1 MFNRMKKSEDGAAV
15 VEFAFALPIL
25 LTFIFGMFQLS
36 LVFWANAGAQH
47 AMGEAARTATLFP
60 TPTTAQI
67 ESVVSSQQWGTHNG
81 RMQTPTV
88 TQDTTNEYFEIDI
101 VYVQPTD
108 FIFFKGPDV
117 TIRKSKR
124 VYYAT

>member
-1 MFNRMKKSEDGAAV
+1 MP
-15 VEFAFALPIL
+15 FAFDLASKLLDFAELPRPASVVKEL
-25 LTFIFGMFQLS
+25 
-36 LVFWANAGAQH
+36 
-47 AMGEAARTATLFP
+47 
-60 TPTTAQI
+60 AQI